1 MKITVTDRRAQASD
15 ALQEYVLDKVEP
27 LERFFVDG
35 IISVDVVLDT
45 EGNSQTCELV
55 GHLVRKKIVKATAEA
70 EEMHAAVD
78 AAVDKLKTQITKEKD
93 RLRENPKQK
102 TPSPSE
108 PPPSAPSRTESPQ
121 RKFSRSQVYVRKPMT
136 PEEALLQLESYEKRD
151 FLIFR
156 DVEREALS
164 IMRRLPDGQY
174 ELLEPV
180 Y

>member
-1 MKITVTDRRAQASD
+1 MKINVTDRRAQKSD

-35 IISVDVVLDT
+35 IISVDVVLDA
-45 EGNSQTCELV
+45 EGNSQTCELI

-102 TPSPSE
+102 TAPPPEPPQSPSHGE
-108 PPPSAPSRTESPQ
+108 ESGRT
-121 RKFSRSQVYVRKPMT
+121 FSRSQVYVRKPMT
-136 PEEALLQLESYEKRD
+136 PDEAIIQLESYEKRD
-151 FLIFR
+151 FLIFM
-156 DVEREALS
+156 DVERDALS

>member
-1 MKITVTDRRAQASD
+1 MKITVTDRRAQTSD

-35 IISVDVVLDT
+35 IISVDVVLDA

-55 GHLVRKKIVKATAEA
+55 GHLVRKKVIKAAAEA

-102 TPSPSE
+102 TA
-108 PPPSAPSRTESPQ
+108 PPPEPSQSPPQSEESTPNLL
-121 RKFSRSQVYVRKPMT
+121 RSQVYVRKPMT
-136 PEEALLQLESYEKRD
+136 PDEAIMQLESYEKRD
-151 FLIFR
+151 FLIFM
-156 DVEREALS
+156 DIEREALS
-164 IMRRLPDGQY
+164 VLRRLPDGQY

>member
-55 GHLVRKKIVKATAEA
+55 GHLVRKKVIKATAEA

-78 AAVDKLKTQITKEKD
+78 AAVDKLKTQLTKEKD

-102 TPSPSE
+102 TISPDE
-108 PPPSAPSRTESPQ
+108 PPQSAPHKDDAKRA
-121 RKFSRSQVYVRKPMT
+121 FSRSQVYVRKPMT
-136 PEEALLQLESYEKRD
+136 PDEAVMQLESYEKRD
-151 FLIFR
+151 FLIFM

-164 IMRRLPDGQY
+164 VLRRLPDGQY

>member
-1 MKITVTDRRAQASD
+1 MKINVTDRRAQKSD

-35 IISVDVVLDT
+35 IISVDVVLDA
-45 EGNSQTCELV
+45 EGNSQTCELI

-102 TPSPSE
+102 TAPPPEPPQSPSHGE
-108 PPPSAPSRTESPQ
+108 EYGRT
-121 RKFSRSQVYVRKPMT
+121 FSRSQVYVRKPMT
-136 PEEALLQLESYEKRD
+136 PDEAIIQLESYEKRD
-151 FLIFR
+151 FLIFM
-156 DVEREALS
+156 DVERDALS

>member
-1 MKITVTDRRAQASD
+1 MKINITDRRAHSSD

-45 EGNSQTCELV
+45 EGNSQICELV

-70 EEMHAAVD
+70 DEMHAAVD
-78 AAVDKLKTQITKEKD
+78 AGVDKLKTQIIKEKD

-102 TPSPSE
+102 TATPPE
-108 PPPSAPSRTESPQ
+108 PPQSADHTEGAHRT
-121 RKFSRSQVYVRKPMT
+121 FSRSQVYVRKPMT
-136 PEEALLQLESYEKRD
+136 PDEAIMQLESYEKRD
-151 FLIFR
+151 FLIFM
-156 DVEREALS
+156 DAEREALS
-164 IMRRLPDGQY
+164 IMRRLPNGQY